1 MIRGLTPISSGLAII
16 ILALAV
22 APPGFA
28 QGQSGPAAEDSAAL
42 RLMNDAQFKEF
53 LKRLDADLMSW
64 KARLKAVNVAA
75 LRLGPEEVRELR
87 RSYSLCL
94 LALENSRGDIQQLSQ
109 KQTLKR
115 DFMLLVDLQALAR
128 SLDGLSGNLASA
140 VPAQR
145 PGAAGAFRAL
155 GWARDVLS
163 IDAALAAHL
172 AEIQRHVLALAGLL
186 DAALERAENLPEQTR
201 NPQ

>member
-1 MIRGLTPISSGLAII
+1 MIRGLAII
-16 ILALAV
+16 IVVLAV
-22 APPGFA
+22 ALLGLT
-28 QGQSGPAAEDSAAL
+28 QGLADPTGEDSPAL
-42 RLMNDAQFKEF
+42 RLMNDTEFKEF

-64 KARLKAVNVAA
+64 KARLKTVDVAA
-75 LRLGPEEVRELR
+75 LRLGPQEVRELR

-128 SLDGLSGNLASA
+128 SLDGLSGNLAST
-140 VPAQR
+140 VPVQK
-145 PGAAGAFRAL
+145 PGAAQKSL

-186 DAALERAENLPEQTR
+186 DAALERAEIIPEQSR
-201 NPQ
+201 HPK

>member
-1 MIRGLTPISSGLAII
+1 MIRGLTPIASGLAII

-22 APPGFA
+22 ASPGFA
-28 QGQSGPAAEDSAAL
+28 QGQSGPAADGSATL
-42 RLMNDAQFKEF
+42 RLLNDAQFKEF

-87 RSYSLCL
+87 RSYTLCL

-115 DFMLLVDLQALAR
+115 DFMLLVDLQGLAR

-140 VPAQR
+140 VPLQR
-145 PGAAGAFRAL
+145 PGTAQKSL

-163 IDAALAAHL
+163 VDAALAAHL

-186 DAALERAENLPEQTR
+186 DAALERAETLPEQSR
-201 NPQ
+201 HPK

>member
-1 MIRGLTPISSGLAII
+1 MIRGLAIILI

-28 QGQSGPAAEDSAAL
+28 QGQAGPAADGSAAL

-64 KARLKAVNVAA
+64 KGRLKAVNVAA

-145 PGAAGAFRAL
+145 PGAAQKSL

-186 DAALERAENLPEQTR
+186 DAALERAENLPEQSR

>member
-1 MIRGLTPISSGLAII
+1 MIRGLAII

-28 QGQSGPAAEDSAAL
+28 QGLPRPAAEDSPAL

-53 LKRLDADLMSW
+53 LKRLDADLLSW
-64 KARLKAVNVAA
+64 KARLKAVNLAA
-75 LRLGPEEVRELR
+75 LRLGPDEARELR
-87 RSYSLCL
+87 RSYTLCL
-94 LALENSRGDIQQLSQ
+94 LALENSRGDLQQLSQ

-128 SLDGLSGNLASA
+128 SLDGLSGNLATA

-145 PGAAGAFRAL
+145 HGAAQKSL

-163 IDAALAAHL
+163 IDGALAAPL

-186 DAALERAENLPEQTR
+186 DAALDRAEAVPEHSR
-201 NPQ
+201 NPK